1 MKKLLIGMLALV
13 LVFAISCAP
22 EAKHEHTYVEKSVDA
37 TCEEAGKTYKEC
49 STCGDVIDVK
59 EIPAKGH
66 SEDLTKVLDKEPTE
80 EAEGLYNYIC
90 PDCKKVVKTETIA
103 KLNFGEIFVPED
115 VVLEEMDD
123 ELVKFM
129 KAYIDD
135 GENVYD
141 SPSNDFKSI
150 THLVVDNAEFKPETV
165 VNGQTIKEGSGSF
178 ICDEISKESKS
189 FTLNATIVQ
198 TINAGSKGTYEIKM
212 VFDNAVFSG
221 EWDSEKSNSEN
232 NVWKDIKIND
242 PKAFKVEET
251 LNGEPSS
258 DITVTPENVW
268 AFCEKLSYPPTA
280 FASLS
285 TYDIIYSGKSSV
297 IDENNSVIYV
307 TGGISTFKSDGSRIN
322 EVYFNGKIKRSEEE
336 HSVAYGIID
345 KGFKY
350 IKIDDKFYNPD
361 KLTPSSTESEK

>member
-1 MKKLLIGMLALV
+1 MKKILIGMLALV

-123 ELVKFM
+123 ALVKYM

-135 GENVYD
+135 GINDYD
-141 SPSNDFKSI
+141 SYIDDSKSITI
-150 THLVVDNAEFKPETV
+150 THLVVDNAEFKPKAV
-165 VNGQTIKEGSGSF
+165 VNGQTIEEGSGSF

-198 TINAGSKGTYEIKM
+198 TIDAGPMGTYEIEM
-212 VFDNAVFSG
+212 VFNNAVFSG
-221 EWDSEKSNSEN
+221 KWDSVGG
-232 NVWKDIKIND
+232 VWKDIKIND
-242 PKAFKVEET
+242 PNAFKVKVT
-251 LNGEPSS
+251 LNGEVSNAIS
-258 DITVTPENVW
+258 VTYEDVW
-268 AFCEKLSYPPTA
+268 AFCEELSSPSKA

-285 TYDIIYSGKSSV
+285 KYDIIYSVKSSF
-297 IDENNSVIYV
+297 IDKNNSVIYV
-307 TGGISTFKSDGSRIN
+307 TSGISTFKPDGSGIY
-322 EVYFNGKIKRSEEE
+322 EGYFNGKIKRSEVE
-336 HSVAYGIID
+336 HSVAYGITD

-350 IKIDDKFYNPD
+350 IKIDGKFYNLD
-361 KLTPSSTESEK
+361 KLNKALAGSEE

>member
-59 EIPAKGH
+59 EIPATGH
-66 SEDLTKVLDKEPTE
+66 SEDLNKVLDKEPTE
-80 EAEGLYNYIC
+80 EAEGLYNFVC
-90 PDCKKVVKTETIA
+90 PDCKKVVEKETIA

-123 ELVKFM
+123 ALVKFM

-141 SPSNDFKSI
+141 SSIADFKSI
-150 THLVVDNAEFKPETV
+150 THLVVDNAEFKPEAV
-165 VNGQTIKEGSGSF
+165 VNDRTIKEGSGSF

-198 TINAGSKGTYEIKM
+198 AIDADPMGTYEIKM
-212 VFDNAVFSG
+212 VFDNAVFSRK
-221 EWDSEKSNSEN
+221 WDSDES
-232 NVWKDIKIND
+232 VWKDIEIND
-242 PKAFKVEET
+242 PNAFKVEET
-251 LNGEPSS
+251 LNGEAIN
-258 DITVTPENVW
+258 DIPVTYEQVW
-268 AFCEKLSYPPTA
+268 AFCEGLSNSPTA

-297 IDENNSVIYV
+297 FGENNSVIYV
-307 TGGISTFKSDGSRIN
+307 TGGISTFKPDGSGIN
-322 EVYFNGKIKRSEEE
+322 EEYFNGKIKRSEVE
-336 HSVAYGIID
+336 HSVAYGLTD

-361 KLTPSSTESEK
+361 KLNKALAGSEE

>member
-59 EIPAKGH
+59 EIPATGH
-66 SEDLTKVLDKEPTE
+66 NEDLKKVLDKEPTE
-80 EAEGLYNYIC
+80 EAEGLYNFVC
-90 PDCKKVVKTETIA
+90 PDCKKVVEKETIA

-115 VVLEEMDD
+115 VVLEEMNDA
-123 ELVKFM
+123 LVKFM

-135 GENVYD
+135 EINDYD

-150 THLVVDNAEFKPETV
+150 THLVVDNAEFIPGTV
-165 VNGQTIKEGSGSF
+165 VNGKMIKEGSGSF
-178 ICDEISKESKS
+178 ICDAISKESKS

-198 TINAGSKGTYEIKM
+198 TIDAGLTGKTGKYEIEM
-212 VFDNAVFSG
+212 VFENAVFSRK
-221 EWDSEKSNSEN
+221 WDSGDG
-232 NVWKDIKIND
+232 VWKDIKIND
-242 PKAFKVEET
+242 PNAFKVKET
-251 LNGEPSS
+251 LNGETSN
-258 DITVTPENVW
+258 DITVTYEDVW
-268 AFCEKLSYPPTA
+268 AFCEELSFPPNA

-297 IDENNSVIYV
+297 FGENNSVIYV
-307 TGGISTFKSDGSRIN
+307 TGGISTFKPDVSGIN
-322 EVYFNGKIKRSEEE
+322 EVYFNGKIKRSDVE
-336 HSVAYGIID
+336 HSVAYGNTD

-361 KLTPSSTESEK
+361 KLNKALAGSEE